1 MTFWQ
6 NVLRVLDARMT
17 EPQPYG
23 AYHLIWFA
31 LSPLWRHLRFA
42 GGTSAPDPKRE
53 FGKLLPLRLLP

>member
-31 LSPLWRHLRFA
+31 LSFVAAFVLCW
-42 GGTSAPDPKRE
+42 
-53 FGKLLPLRLLP
+53 